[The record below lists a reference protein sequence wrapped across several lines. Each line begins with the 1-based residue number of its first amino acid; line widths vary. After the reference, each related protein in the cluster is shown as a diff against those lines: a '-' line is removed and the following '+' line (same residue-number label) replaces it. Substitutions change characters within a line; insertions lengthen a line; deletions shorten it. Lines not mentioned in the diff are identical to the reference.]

1 MNDKFQFEVKKQ
13 RPEEK
18 FKSVLNYFRGET
30 LHNYAT
36 SKSLMRIQER
46 ITKRALELLDIE
58 NESLI
63 LDAGCGAGF
72 SSIYLKEKGYK
83 VVSLDLIKEFLYFYN
98 LKEINPLA
106 GDMCKLAFQPESF
119 DAIVSISALQWIYR
133 DLKYEKGL
141 NNLVSLIRG
150 FHESLKPDGKVIFQ
164 FYPKSSK
171 LMDNISSIIKKNSDF
186 TGKYIIDNPD
196 SPKKRK
202 IYLILKK

>member
-1 MNDKFQFEVKKQ
+1 MNDEFEFRVKTQ

-18 FKSVLNYFRGET
+18 YKSVVDYFKGET

-46 ITKRALELLDIE
+46 ITKRALELLGIE
-58 NESLI
+58 NEALV

-72 SSIYLKEKGYK
+72 SSVYLKEKGYK

-106 GDMCKLAFQPESF
+106 GDMCKLPFKPESL
-119 DAIVSISALQWIYR
+119 DAIISISALQWIYR
-133 DLKYEKGL
+133 NLKSEKGL
-141 NNLVSLIRG
+141 SNLVSLIKA
-150 FHESLKPDGKVIFQ
+150 FYKSLKPDGKVIFQ
-164 FYPKSSK
+164 FYPKSST
-171 LMDNISSIIKKNSDF
+171 LMDHISSIIKNNSDF